1 MLEAVFYCLHLI
13 RCQDT
18 LTLAMIESVISE
30 KNSFQMNGENWG
42 ISVE

>member
-18 LTLAMIESVISE
+18 LTSVMIESVISE
-30 KNSFQMNGENWG
+30 KTPFK
-42 ISVE
+42 